1 MLFPYLVT
9 VAVIFIIVYAMPTV
23 FKYEGLFVA
32 IDNHEDVLFAFAVMA
47 HLQYAFT
54 IALTINQKMYM
65 IGYSLLPDSEEE

>member
-9 VAVIFIIVYAMPTV
+9 VAAIFIIVVVMPTA

-32 IDNHEDVLFAFAVMA
+32 VDNHEDVLFAFAVMA
-47 HLQYAFT
+47 HLKYAFT
-54 IALTINQKMYM
+54 ITLTINQKMYM

>member
-9 VAVIFIIVYAMPTV
+9 VTVIFIIVYAMPTV

-32 IDNHEDVLFAFAVMA
+32 IDDHEDVLFAFAAMA
-47 HLQYAFT
+47 HRQYAFT

>member
-9 VAVIFIIVYAMPTV
+9 VAVIFVIVYVMPTI
-23 FKYEGLFVA
+23 FEYEGLFIA
-32 IDNHEDVLFAFAVMA
+32 IDDHENVLFAFAVMV
-47 HLQYAFT
+47 HLKYAFT

>member
-23 FKYEGLFVA
+23 FKYEGLFIA
-32 IDNHEDVLFAFAVMA
+32 IDDHEDVLFAFAVMV
-47 HLQYAFT
+47 HSQYAFT

>member
-9 VAVIFIIVYAMPTV
+9 VTVIFIIVAVMPTV

-32 IDNHEDVLFAFAVMA
+32 IDNHEDVLFAFAVMV
-47 HLQYAFT
+47 HLKYTFT